1 MHRSLKHLAA
11 TLTATLTMLAVAAGA
26 SAAQRQPAREPAT
39 AESTQRG
46 STQAA
51 QDTKDQLER
60 LLQQFPPSLP
70 RVLRLDPTL
79 LSNQDYLQPYPAL
92 SEFLQQHPE
101 VAHNPSYFFGEENQF
116 GYSRNRDPQ
125 ERAIDMWRSAIEGFT
140 IGSVILAIAGALAW
154 MIKTLIEH
162 RRWSRLSK
170 IQTDVHTKLLD
181 RFSSNE
187 DLLAYIQTPA
197 GRRFLESAPI
207 PLDAPRSIG
216 APLGRILWSVQVGSV
231 LGVGGLGLVIVAQRA
246 VEEVREP
253 LGAFGVVAIALGI
266 GFLVSAVMA
275 YLLSQRLGLFQQ
287 PTSSHPESH
296 V

>member
-1 MHRSLKHLAA
+1 MHRSLKHLA
-11 TLTATLTMLAVAAGA
+11 ATLTMLAVAAGA
-26 SAAQRQPAREPAT
+26 SAAQRQPIREPAP
-39 AESTQRG
+39 AESVQRG

-79 LSNQDYLQPYPAL
+79 LSNQEYLQPYPAL
-92 SEFLQQHPE
+92 SEFLQQHPD
-101 VAHNPSYFFGEENQF
+101 VAHNPTYFFGEENQNS
-116 GYSRNRDPQ
+116 YYRRDPQ

-216 APLGRILWSVQVGSV
+216 APLGRILLSVQVGSV